1 MFLRL
6 SPICPNWFLNASSAV
21 VGVPFYIFASATVV
35 GIMPY
40 TLILIKTGLMLDEVS
55 HIGFDL
61 NVSIVLA
68 TRTAQDL
75 LMDAH
80 KDVSSVEHDHSLFLG
95 LPLTDTYMA
104 HEEGRQNGQCTSTS

>member
-1 MFLRL
+1 MPQKIAWLQRKIDENRHNLFYYFMFLRL

-61 NVSIVLA
+61 NVSIVLLHA
-68 TRTAQDL
+68 L
-75 LMDAH
+75 H
-80 KDVSSVEHDHSLFLG
+80 KI
-95 LPLTDTYMA
+95 Y
-104 HEEGRQNGQCTSTS
+104 